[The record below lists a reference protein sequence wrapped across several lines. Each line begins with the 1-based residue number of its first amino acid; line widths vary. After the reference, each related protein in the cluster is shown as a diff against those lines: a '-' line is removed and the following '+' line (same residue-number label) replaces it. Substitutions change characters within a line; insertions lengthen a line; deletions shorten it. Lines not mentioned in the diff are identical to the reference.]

1 MEHKKGTR
9 RKKLKRII
17 SSLLHSN
24 YVRFG
29 IILPLFYLFVVYT
42 TYYYEQDRSI
52 SSVGDSYWYYLFA
65 FITGVFK
72 FDAKTVPGRAITLT
86 TSIVRICL
94 YGTILAKISSFLIS
108 SQNQKDKGLLKLKN
122 LSKHFLLCGWKADME
137 KIIEAVLNANTD
149 LTPDQI
155 VLINEA
161 PPEQIAQIRSQPAY
175 KELNYVSGDFSNE
188 EVLKKALVKTAERVL
203 VISDTTKGHTQLE
216 IDSRTVL
223 AVLAIKNL
231 NPSVYVAA
239 ELYDEKFENHLN
251 LAHCDEIILT
261 TEYEHSLLATA
272 SSGKGFS
279 NVIRCMLGADTHA
292 GVYIENIPYKFHGKT
307 YGEYA
312 EAQNG
317 DGGKKALLI
326 GLLLNT
332 GNFQRRRR
340 DAIREAH
347 KNPNVEKVIDDL
359 MKIKTLK
366 SNDPILLPDDD
377 LVLRTGMKAIFIR
390 VKEVKHEDSDSKGT
404 I

>member
-1 MEHKKGTR
+1 
-9 RKKLKRII
+9 
-17 SSLLHSN
+17 
-24 YVRFG
+24 
-29 IILPLFYLFVVYT
+29 
-42 TYYYEQDRSI
+42 
-52 SSVGDSYWYYLFA
+52 
-65 FITGVFK
+65 
-72 FDAKTVPGRAITLT
+72 
-86 TSIVRICL
+86 
-94 YGTILAKISSFLIS
+94 
-108 SQNQKDKGLLKLKN
+108 
-122 LSKHFLLCGWKADME
+122 ME

-149 LTPDQI
+149 LPPDQI

-175 KELNYVSGDFSNE
+175 KELNYVAGDFSNE

-203 VISDTTKGHTQLE
+203 VISDTSKGSTQLE

-279 NVIRCMLGADTHA
+279 NVIRCMLGEDTHA
-292 GVYIENIPYKFHGKT
+292 GVFIENIPYKFHGKT
-307 YGEYA
+307 YGEFA
-312 EAQNG
+312 AAQNG
-317 DGGKKALLI
+317 EGGKKALLI

-377 LVLRTGMKAIFIR
+377 LVLKTGMKAIFIR
-390 VKEVKHEDSDSKGT
+390 VKEAKHEDSDSKT
-404 I
+404 SV